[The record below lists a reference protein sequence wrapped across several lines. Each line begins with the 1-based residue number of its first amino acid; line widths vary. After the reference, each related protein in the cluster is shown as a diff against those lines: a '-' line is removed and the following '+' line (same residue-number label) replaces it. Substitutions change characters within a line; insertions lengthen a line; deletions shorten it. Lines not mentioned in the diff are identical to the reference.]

1 MLAMVLANLVGF
13 NEFDTCH
20 ARDAQSRNAEM
31 MQKEEL
37 PLMLVKNLAQK
48 GGTPPN
54 RILP

>member
-13 NEFDTCH
+13 NESDTCH
-20 ARDAQSRNAEM
+20 ARDAQSRNADM